1 MAGLYNKQSKPKKA
15 PKVHNPHP
23 EKPYF
28 QEGDIKK
35 GNKKVPQWPLKAKK
49 LSK

>member
-1 MAGLYNKQSKPKKA
+1 MAGLYNKQSKGKKA
-15 PKVHNPHP
+15 PKVVNPHP

-28 QEGDIKK
+28 READSKSRLK
-35 GNKKVPQWPLKAKK
+35 SKQWPMKSKR